1 MYKKIIKILSVNII
15 FIMLLS
21 CNANNKGFHQPMTL
35 DLKVPEG
42 PIEYRA
48 GWHDGCKS
56 ALAVSN
62 QFLNSWV
69 YKRKGGPDF
78 GSGSFQEL
86 PGYQKG
92 WSQGMISCVLHTATF
107 VQYRSFKDAPLQS
120 H

>member
-78 GSGSFQEL
+78 GSGSFQAL

-92 WSQGMISCVLHTATF
+92 WSQGMFSCILHTYTF
-107 VQYRSFKDAPLQS
+107 VQYRSFKDSPLQS
-120 H
+120 N